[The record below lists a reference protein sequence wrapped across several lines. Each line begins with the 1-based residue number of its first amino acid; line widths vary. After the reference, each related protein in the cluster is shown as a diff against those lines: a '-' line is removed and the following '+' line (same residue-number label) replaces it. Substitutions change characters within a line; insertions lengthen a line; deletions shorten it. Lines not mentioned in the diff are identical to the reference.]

1 MRIQNG
7 TFQKLYLR
15 YPDWADGCLLEM
27 DGEALETTKNT
38 AGYIEVIIH
47 SGDVN
52 LRIQWTPGVKVLRAP
67 DEPEKVA
74 IQYGPYIYGST
85 FGRD

>member
-1 MRIQNG
+1 MKLYMKCVSQRRQEYKLRIQNG

-27 DGEALETTKNT
+27 DGEALETKKNT

-52 LRIQWTPGVKVLRAP
+52 LRIQ
-67 DEPEKVA
+67 
-74 IQYGPYIYGST
+74 
-85 FGRD
+85 